1 MQCSIIITPA
11 RTARIGLPLS
21 LIHALD
27 SLPGAAGAVRADFVF
42 KMTLLLGAAGV
53 VVEVSWLKQPTH
65 EVHPPPPPLLPFLTL
80 FPLRCGQLRLSS
92 SRALQ
97 LGVARVPLPPNLSC
111 SSTHT
116 ISHVPPSHTPA
127 ALQGAPC
134 VSLARDVLECWGL
147 NASQK
152 VQPALCQS
160 GQRSSV

>member
-80 FPLRCGQLRLSS
+80 PSQVRTTASLVVTRSAAWSGEGAPPPKPVMLIHPHNLT
-92 SRALQ
+92 RAP
-97 LGVARVPLPPNLSC
+97 VSYAR
-111 SSTHT
+111 SSTR
-116 ISHVPPSHTPA
+116 
-127 ALQGAPC
+127 G
-134 VSLARDVLECWGL
+134 
-147 NASQK
+147 
-152 VQPALCQS
+152 ALCES
-160 GQRSSV
+160 CA